1 MLIIKTRIRSRRCL
15 QAISRKFDMAK
26 ISDRLD
32 YEILDCGISK
42 VKLAKEIG
50 VSRDLVICV
59 FHMICTGMDGK
70 GE

>member
-1 MLIIKTRIRSRRCL
+1 
-15 QAISRKFDMAK
+15 MAK

-59 FHMICTGMDGK
+59 FHMICTGMERGNK
-70 GE
+70 CPTEGTLLS

>member
-1 MLIIKTRIRSRRCL
+1 M
-15 QAISRKFDMAK
+15 SRKFEMAK

-32 YEILDCGISK
+32 YEILDCGIFK